1 MRARARLPALPVTQ
15 LPLRKRHR
23 LRPTTGEDF
32 EEESDVVSIRKM
44 QHPRLWGP
52 DGVGP
57 VQVRGRARRARTGH
71 SWGSIDDR

>member
-32 EEESDVVSIRKM
+32 EEASDAVSIRET
-44 QHPRLWGP
+44 QHAWLRGP
-52 DGVGP
+52 DGVGL
-57 VQVRGRARRARTGH
+57 VQVRSRARRSRTGH
-71 SWGSIDDR
+71 SWGSIGH